1 MKTTVETLVGTLVVL
16 IAAGFLA
23 YAYTA
28 GEVKTVTGYKVEAS
42 FDRIDGISVG
52 TDVRISGIK
61 IGSVTETILD
71 PQTYLAKVTMNIDKN
86 VQLPDDSSVKVAMD
100 GLLGGSYLAVQPGGS
115 ETMLADGGEITYTQP
130 SIDIVGLLGQAIFS
144 PTSSSGGSSST
155 PPAPPS
161 GGAMP

>member
-23 YAYTA
+23 YAYTV
-28 GEVKTVTGYKVEAS
+28 GEVKGVTGYKLTAS

-61 IGSVTETILD
+61 IGSVVSQALD
-71 PQTYLAKVTMNIDKN
+71 PKTYLANVVMTIDN
-86 VQLPDDSSVKVAMD
+86 GIELPEDSAVKVAMD
-100 GLLGGSYLAVQPGGS
+100 GLLGGSYLAIQPGGS
-115 ETMLADGGEITYTQP
+115 ETMLVDGGEITYTQP

-144 PTSSSGGSSST
+144 PTSSGGGSA
-155 PPAPPS
+155 PAPS
-161 GGAMP
+161 GDGGGMP

>member
-23 YAYTA
+23 YAYTV
-28 GEVKTVTGYKVEAS
+28 GEVKAVTGYTLTAN

-61 IGSVTETILD
+61 IGSVVEQSLD
-71 PQTYLAKVTMNIDKN
+71 PQTYLAKVVMTIDKGIE
-86 VQLPDDSSVKVAMD
+86 LSDDSAVKVAMD
-100 GLLGGSYLAVQPGGS
+100 GLLGGSYLAIQPGGS
-115 ETMLADGGEITYTQP
+115 ETLLADGGEITYTQP

-144 PTSSSGGSSST
+144 PTSTGGSGISPAPSSGAGE
-155 PPAPPS
+155 
-161 GGAMP
+161 MP

>member
-23 YAYTA
+23 YAYTV
-28 GEVKTVTGYKVEAS
+28 GEVKTVTGYKLTAS

-61 IGSVTETILD
+61 IGSVIEQSLD
-71 PQTYLAKVTMNIDKN
+71 PQTYLADVVMSIDKSIE
-86 VQLPDDSSVKVAMD
+86 LPEDSSVKVAMD
-100 GLLGGSYLAVQPGGS
+100 GLLGGSYLAIQPGGS
-115 ETMLADGGEITYTQP
+115 ETMLVDGGEITYTQP

-144 PTSSSGGSSST
+144 PTSGGGSSA
-155 PPAPPS
+155 PAPS
-161 GGAMP
+161 GDGGAMP